1 MEKILRTKKENGQD
15 WVLVSFKHYPS
26 QVHQF
31 LDVSK
36 ILMTLELNPHPSLSG
51 IWSQA
56 LLVKLPEAQNFPHNL
71 KFGFSLTDGYYGVTW
86 SMKKIGRFQRRQWL
100 LTMAT
105 SNPNDYSQVKI
116 LNNPIKTITCRHKFD
131 NSETVLQCKIFKEL
145 LDLGQG
151 VWQVS
156 VQSVLIS
163 NIAKTKLATVFDLK
177 TNLSSSYKQVQGQ
190 AVSVNETLTSIQCR
204 CNASDFVLFNPTQ
217 VIFFTLN
224 NRPNDHF
231 KVIFAE
237 NELMKAKKAIYQV
250 EVEIRFLFQRM
261 I

>member
-1 MEKILRTKKENGQD
+1 MN
-15 WVLVSFKHYPS
+15 
-26 QVHQF
+26 QF
-31 LDVSK
+31 LDVTK
-36 ILMTLELNPHPSLSG
+36 ILIPQCRSG

-71 KFGFSLTDGYYGVTW
+71 KFGSSLTDGYYGVTW
-86 SMKKIGRFQRRQWL
+86 SMKKIGQFQHRQWL
-100 LTMAT
+100 LRMAT
-105 SNPNDYSQVKI
+105 SNPNDFSQVKI

-131 NSETVLQCKIFKEL
+131 NSETLLHCKIFKEL

-151 VWQVS
+151 VWQVA
-156 VQSVLIS
+156 VQSVLI
-163 NIAKTKLATVFDLK
+163 NNKTKTNLATVFDLK

-190 AVSVNETLTSIQCR
+190 AVSVNETLTSIECR
-204 CNASDFVLFNPTQ
+204 CRALDFVLFTPRQT
-217 VIFFTLN
+217 IFFTLN

-231 KVIFAE
+231 KVFFAE
-237 NELMKAKKAIYQV
+237 NELFKAKKTIYEV

>member
-1 MEKILRTKKENGQD
+1 
-15 WVLVSFKHYPS
+15 
-26 QVHQF
+26 
-31 LDVSK
+31 
-36 ILMTLELNPHPSLSG
+36 
-51 IWSQA
+51 
-56 LLVKLPEAQNFPHNL
+56 
-71 KFGFSLTDGYYGVTW
+71 
-86 SMKKIGRFQRRQWL
+86 
-100 LTMAT
+100 MAT

-190 AVSVNETLTSIQCR
+190 AVSVNETLTSIECR
-204 CNASDFVLFNPTQ
+204 CRALDFVLFTPRQT
-217 VIFFTLN
+217 IFFTLN

-231 KVIFAE
+231 KVFFAE
-237 NELMKAKKAIYQV
+237 NELFKAKKTIYEV